1 MSALVP
7 GDVRRLTLSGET
19 VIDEEILF
27 DELGR
32 IRHIAVT
39 PDGSLL
45 LATDGSDG
53 KIMRV
58 TAKAVSASNLI
69 GWE

>member
-19 VIDEEILF
+19 VIGEEILF

-32 IRHIAVT
+32 VRYITVAR
-39 PDGSLL
+39 DGSLL

-58 TAKAVSASNLI
+58 SSNVVSAINSI
-69 GWE
+69 GGE